1 MMELIKT
8 TIKEGYDPPCSTPLE
23 ISPLDG
29 ILDSYTIPVIV
40 EEEEEW

>member
-8 TIKEGYDPPCSTPLE
+8 TIKEVYEPPCSTPLE

>member
-1 MMELIKT
+1 MMKQNNIR
-8 TIKEGYDPPCSTPLE
+8 EGYEPPFCAPLE